1 MNLQLIQAIDRKQ
14 WLAFLQV
21 KSAPDE
27 EFLRQLDEAEQK
39 LLQTV
44 RPKYTYRICDIDE
57 IPMDGFCIQ
66 KHLEGCERTAA
77 LAVTLGAGVDQM
89 IRTLQITSVAEAVIV
104 DAGASVLA
112 EQMADQAETLLREDV
127 AKRMPGYYLTSR
139 YSPGYGDYPL
149 QYQKDILHLTDASRR
164 LGISLTGANMMVP
177 HKSITAVMGIADH
190 PVTGRLATCGECVLR
205 DKCTLIR
212 EGKHCYDD

>member
-1 MNLQLIQAIDRKQ
+1 MNLQPIQGIDRKQ

-21 KSAPDE
+21 KSTPDE

-39 LLQTV
+39 LLQAAQ
-44 RPKYTYRICDIDE
+44 PKYTYRICDISE
-57 IPMDGFCIQ
+57 IPAEGFCIQ
-66 KHLEGCERTAA
+66 KHLEGCERAVA
-77 LAVTLGAGVDQM
+77 LAVTLGAGVDQL
-89 IRTLQITSVAEAVIV
+89 IRTSQITSVAEAVIL

-112 EQMADQAETLLREDV
+112 EQMADQAETLLRDDV
-127 AKRMPGYYLTSR
+127 ADRMPGHYLTSR

-149 QYQKDILHLTDASRR
+149 QCQKDILHLTDALRR

-177 HKSITAVMGIADH
+177 HKSITAVLGIADH
-190 PVTGRLATCGECVLR
+190 PVTGRLATCGECVLK
-205 DKCTLIR
+205 DKCTLIK